1 MISPTRPTPAALSSV
16 NRAPSYPSRDTA
28 AIASSERIWSM
39 RAACKKI
46 RRLLAKYDHPPDF
59 ERKAVEQV
67 LKQAEVFATGVTDEG
82 TR

>member
-1 MISPTRPTPAALSSV
+1 
-16 NRAPSYPSRDTA
+16 
-28 AIASSERIWSM
+28 M